1 MRLTTG
7 QASAAGQKPVN
18 EDSMGLF
25 VPDEGATLMHKGVA
39 LVIADGVSAAEAGRE
54 AAEICVKTFLDDYFA
69 TPDSWSVET
78 SAERVLTSI
87 NRWLYGRS
95 QALVDARKGYVST
108 LSALVLKSR
117 TGHLFHVGDSRIHRF
132 RAGRLEQLTR
142 DHATPID
149 EHNTYLTRAM
159 GMDVKLDV
167 DYQRVELEPGDVF
180 LLTTDGVHG
189 YVPAEKLAGVL
200 AGSLNGKADD
210 FGGCCE
216 RLLQLAL
223 EAGSPD
229 NVTCQLLRV
238 EELERPS
245 VDEVVRREEALP
257 VPPPLSAGMK
267 LDGYE
272 VLTVLHES
280 KRSHVYLVRDAA
292 GASSSAGTGNQK
304 PMVMKAPSPNFDDDP
319 EYLDHFDMEHWIAT
333 RVASLHVVRA
343 IEPPRPRRFL
353 YNLMEYIDG
362 LTLEGWIEQHP
373 KPDVHEVVQ
382 LMRQVCRGLIALHR
396 RETLHQD
403 IKPANV
409 MLASDGTARIIDL
422 GSCRVAGIAEIA
434 SPLARQEAL
443 GTLQYSAPEYRLGAP
458 ADRRSDGFS
467 LGCVCYEMLTG
478 RLPYGEAFEN
488 ARTHEQFGKLR
499 YKSASSLNPLVPP
512 WLDGALERA
521 VQLEPARRYAELSEW
536 LHDLEHPNPAY
547 LRAGALG
554 LADGDGDAAAG
565 RRWRTVS
572 AVLAVAWLLTLWAWL
587 LR

>member
-18 EDSMGLF
+18 EDSMGLY
-25 VPDEGATLMHKGVA
+25 VPDEGATLTHKGAA

-108 LSALVLKSR
+108 LSALILKSR
-117 TGHLFHVGDSRIHRF
+117 TGHLFHVGDSRVYRL
-132 RAGRLEQLTR
+132 RAGRLQQLTR

-180 LLTTDGVHG
+180 LLSTDGVHG
-189 YVPAEKLAGVL
+189 YVTVGVL
-200 AGSLNGKADD
+200 TAELASAGQAADLD
-210 FGGCCE
+210 ACCE
-216 RLLQLAL
+216 RLLARAL
-223 EAGSPD
+223 DAGSPD
-229 NVTCQLLRV
+229 NVTCQLVRV
-238 EELERPS
+238 EELERAS
-245 VDEVVRREEALP
+245 AAEVVRRLDALP

-280 KRSHVYLVRDAA
+280 KRSHVYLVRDA
-292 GASSSAGTGNQK
+292 SSASASAK
-304 PMVMKAPSPNFDDDP
+304 PMAMKAPSPNFEDDP
-319 EYLDHFDMEHWIAT
+319 EYLDRFGMEHWIAS
-333 RVASLHVVRA
+333 RVASLHVVHA

-382 LMRQVCRGLIALHR
+382 LMRQVCRGLMALHR

-409 MLASDGTARIIDL
+409 MLASDGTAKIIDL

-478 RLPYGEAFEN
+478 RLPYGEAFAD
-488 ARTHEQFGKLR
+488 ARTREQFAKLR
-499 YKSASSLNPLVPP
+499 YRSASSLNPLVPT
-512 WLDGALERA
+512 WLDRALERA
-521 VQLEPARRYAELSEW
+521 VQLEPERRYAELSEW

-547 LRAGALG
+547 LRPGALG
-554 LADGDGDAAAG
+554 LGDADGDAAAAA
-565 RRWRTVS
+565 RRWRTLS
-572 AVLAVAWLLTLWAWL
+572 AVLAAAWLLTLWAWL
-587 LR
+587 GR